1 MAKNSMFCGVAAVL
15 LAGGIVLAQSP
26 VSVDDAV
33 QPVAAE
39 VEKNEKSETADAPT
53 TKAGETQTTESGL
66 KIEQVHKQE
75 KAAIAQAGDAVFVH
89 YTGTLEDGTKFDS
102 SLDRGQPIGFRLGQ
116 GEVIKGWD
124 EGIAGMQIGDKR
136 KLTIPSDLGYGDQG
150 SPPTIP
156 GGATLL
162 FDVELVGLV
171 KLGEK

>member
-1 MAKNSMFCGVAAVL
+1 MMNRSILGGAAAIL
-15 LAGGIVLAQSP
+15 LAGGFVLAQSP
-26 VSVDDAV
+26 ISVEDAI
-33 QPVAAE
+33 QPVAADIE
-39 VEKNEKSETADAPT
+39 SDQKPESEAASP
-53 TKAGETQTTESGL
+53 AGETRTTESGL
-66 KIEQVHKQE
+66 QIQEVHKQE
-75 KAAIAQAGDAVFVH
+75 KAAVAQAGDAVFVH

-124 EGIAGMQIGDKR
+124 EGIAGMSIGDKR
-136 KLTIPSDLGYGDQG
+136 KLTIPSDLGYGEQG

-171 KLGEK
+171 KLGNE